1 MTSGTFPQSSTPG
14 QLLFSDACVIQSPAA
29 ARETT
34 PVATSMFEAV
44 GYPNP
49 YDYEFGIK
57 LDTTS
62 DSMVSIKVYD
72 MIGKL
77 IEQREVAPTDIP
89 VQAIGERFPTGV
101 YNVVVSQDG
110 NVKSLRMIKR

>member
-1 MTSGTFPQSSTPG
+1 
-14 QLLFSDACVIQSPAA
+14 
-29 ARETT
+29 
-34 PVATSMFEAV
+34 MFEAV

-57 LDTTS
+57 LDITS

-110 NVKSLRMIKR
+110 NAKSLRMIKR